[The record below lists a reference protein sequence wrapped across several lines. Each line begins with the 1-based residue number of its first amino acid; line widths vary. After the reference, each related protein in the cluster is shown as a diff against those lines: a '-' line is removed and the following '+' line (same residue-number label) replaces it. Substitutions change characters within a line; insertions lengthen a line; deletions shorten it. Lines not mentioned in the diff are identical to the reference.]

1 VRTLDFETVSHPSLG
16 LPPVD
21 PTAGHPAGA
30 ARLTADRLRIAGRA
44 LEVGLDLDPTLRE
57 RYDELGLR
65 RLLNDAAVYLDA
77 IARALATGDPDGAVH
92 WAETSAPVYRRRRV
106 PMDDL
111 VTLGEGLRRAT
122 ASVLTPEERAAAD
135 RAIDAGNARYH
146 ALRRLGGDA
155 RRRNPI
161 LAAIYKGG

>member
-1 VRTLDFETVSHPSLG
+1 MSHPSLG

-21 PTAGHPAGA
+21 RTAGFPAGA
-30 ARLTADRLRIAGRA
+30 ARLTGGRMQVAGRA
-44 LEVGLDLDPTLRE
+44 LAVGLELDPTMRE

-77 IARALATGDPDGAVH
+77 VATSVATDDPGHAAH
-92 WAETSAPVYRRRRV
+92 WAEMSAPVYRRRRV

-111 VTLGEGLRRAT
+111 VTLGEGLRRAIE
-122 ASVLTPEERAAAD
+122 SVLAPDERASAG
-135 RAIDAGNARYH
+135 RAIDAANARYH

-155 RRRNPI
+155 RRRNRI
-161 LAAIYKGG
+161 LAAIYKGA

>member
-1 VRTLDFETVSHPSLG
+1 M
-16 LPPVD
+16 
-21 PTAGHPAGA
+21 
-30 ARLTADRLRIAGRA
+30 RIAGRA
-44 LEVGLDLDPTLRE
+44 LEIALDLDPTIRE

-77 IARALATGDPDGAVH
+77 IVLSLATDEPSHAVH
-92 WAETSAPVYRRRRV
+92 WAETSAPIYRRRRV

-111 VTLGEGLRRAT
+111 VSLGEGLRRAIE
-122 ASVLTPEERAAAD
+122 SVLAPEERAAAD
-135 RAIDAGNARYH
+135 RAIDAANQRYH

-155 RRRNPI
+155 RRRNRI

>member
-1 VRTLDFETVSHPSLG
+1 M
-16 LPPVD
+16 
-21 PTAGHPAGA
+21 
-30 ARLTADRLRIAGRA
+30 RLAGRA
-44 LEVGLDLDPTLRE
+44 LEIALDLDLTMRE

-77 IARALATGDPDGAVH
+77 IALSVATDDPDHAVH

-111 VTLGEGLRRAT
+111 VTLGRGLRRAIE
-122 ASVLTPEERAAAD
+122 SVLGPEERAAAD
-135 RAIDAGNARYH
+135 RAIDAANARYH

-155 RRRNPI
+155 RRRNRI

>member
-1 VRTLDFETVSHPSLG
+1 VSHPSLG
-16 LPPVD
+16 LPPID
-21 PTAGHPAGA
+21 RTAGYPEGA
-30 ARLTADRLRIAGRA
+30 ARLSAARWRLAGRA
-44 LEVGLDLDPTLRE
+44 LEVALELDPTMRE

-77 IARALATGDPDGAVH
+77 IGLALATDEPQHAVH

-111 VTLGEGLRRAT
+111 VTLGDGLRRAIE
-122 ASVLTPEERAAAD
+122 SVLTPDERVVAGRALDAA
-135 RAIDAGNARYH
+135 NARYH

-155 RRRNPI
+155 RRRNRI